1 MNRIDACFQRLRE
14 NGERAFIPYIMG
26 GDPDLEATV
35 NLVDR
40 LGAAGADLIEI
51 GVPFSDPL
59 ADGPVIQQAA
69 VRALHNGVTLN
80 RLLGAVAAAGSRR
93 EVPLVLM
100 IYYNMILARGVESFC
115 SAAHEAGCAGL
126 IVPDLPPE
134 EAGQLVALAD
144 RYQLEL
150 NFLVAP
156 TSSGERIERAVA
168 ATTGFVYAV
177 SVKGVTGARNELAP
191 DLPELVRRIRSRT
204 TKPVA
209 VGFGI
214 ATPEQ
219 AGTVATFADGVIVGS
234 AMVSAVASDPSLL
247 AAEKLARDL
256 KAGIRTGTGK

>member
-1 MNRIDACFQRLRE
+1 MNRINAGFQRLRAD
-14 NGERAFIPYIMG
+14 GEKAFIPYIMG

-35 NLVDR
+35 SLIER
-40 LGAAGADLIEI
+40 LDAAGADLIEI

-69 VRALHNGVTLN
+69 VRALQNGVNLS
-80 RLLGAVAAAGSRR
+80 RLFGAVAVASCRSK
-93 EVPLVLM
+93 VPLVLM

-115 SAAHEAGCAGL
+115 AAAHEAGCAGL
-126 IVPDLPPE
+126 IVPDLPPD
-134 EAGQLVALAD
+134 EAGQLVELAD
-144 RYQLEL
+144 HYQLGL

-156 TSSGERIERAVA
+156 TSSGRRIERAVA

-177 SVKGVTGARNELAP
+177 SLKGVTGVRNELAP
-191 DLPELVRRIRSRT
+191 DLPQLVQRIRSCT

-219 AGTVATFADGVIVGS
+219 ARTVATFADGVIVGS
-234 AMVSAVASDPSLL
+234 AIVAAVASDPSLL

-256 KAGIRTGTGK
+256 RAAIRT